1 MPNIC
6 EELPDT
12 ERSVFRPVVLEV
24 VRQLCAITGIPSSIN
39 ILFPE
44 DIEENYQPGSTM
56 QEQVTEE
63 RDRTTTPFYD
73 HLKIQVEEN
82 PFMENMMDLTTSR
95 KANDIPIF
103 IDHDLRASIRPVK
116 STKEVKLTIEYVAAN
131 RSAAVAWKNRMNERL
146 MNYGDIHLHEASYSY
161 ILPKT
166 VVDVLYHIHAL
177 REANEGY
184 GQSFEEYLSEKGSAR
199 ITVVANQSGAAR
211 SLAVAEKQ
219 VRIQGLY
226 DFTVSPEK
234 AEKGQNSASWITTF
248 TYTFTYDK
256 PIQCNIHYPL
266 MVHNQQVDSRFIPQ
280 IDSVLSHD
288 YDKKSKS
295 FSNTGA
301 ANYYFEAQNQLDIQ
315 TVVRGV
321 VTIPEYDEFTPVS
334 VVASTY
340 TLMTALCSVDPND
353 KRAIVNLSDMTNDD
367 SGFIL
372 DEDIL
377 DWLKAGAW
385 RWLTVPYK
393 LPLHLSLYSN
403 CELLNADEITCDQ
416 NLNIRSKNDLSL
428 RNVYQLRLSI
438 VTDIDSIDIMKLK
451 ELKAFPNA
459 LIKLLLT
466 MQVKMSDL
474 KFLAP
479 RVDLTQLMKP
489 YLTDTGTDMYHIR
502 MNTMQSNTVMINYVA
517 AKKAA
522 TFKKS

>member
-56 QEQVTEE
+56 QEQATEE

-234 AEKGQNSASWITTF
+234 AEKIEAKIE
-248 TYTFTYDK
+248 
-256 PIQCNIHYPL
+256 NI
-266 MVHNQQVDSRFIPQ
+266 
-280 IDSVLSHD
+280 
-288 YDKKSKS
+288 
-295 FSNTGA
+295 
-301 ANYYFEAQNQLDIQ
+301 
-315 TVVRGV
+315 
-321 VTIPEYDEFTPVS
+321 EY
-334 VVASTY
+334 
-340 TLMTALCSVDPND
+340 
-353 KRAIVNLSDMTNDD
+353 
-367 SGFIL
+367 
-372 DEDIL
+372 
-377 DWLKAGAW
+377 
-385 RWLTVPYK
+385 
-393 LPLHLSLYSN
+393 
-403 CELLNADEITCDQ
+403 
-416 NLNIRSKNDLSL
+416 NDLK
-428 RNVYQLRLSI
+428 N
-438 VTDIDSIDIMKLK
+438 
-451 ELKAFPNA
+451 
-459 LIKLLLT
+459 
-466 MQVKMSDL
+466 
-474 KFLAP
+474 
-479 RVDLTQLMKP
+479 
-489 YLTDTGTDMYHIR
+489 
-502 MNTMQSNTVMINYVA
+502 
-517 AKKAA
+517 
-522 TFKKS
+522 